1 MDLDYTPKSG
11 SSGTTNVSVTTGTHT
26 GNAKQTQKIRFKIN
40 DQFYDDLT
48 VIKSAAAVYLK
59 STEAVSIAWNKTTFQ
74 IKGST
79 NATTFKISGY
89 SANDRTIHYKF
100 VSGSVTKEGDI
111 TMGTTSA
118 GTAVTID
125 LGTLNAAEAHDYTI
139 DFSGLS
145 VNMDSSDDKQTNIM
159 LAVDSLAAKRIIIN
173 QDPRPAYYVT
183 PTNNWTF
190 APVAWTGGTLTLQ
203 ATTNATSIGIL
214 AGVSTT
220 EQMVVPITAK
230 LGGVTKTGTLTITKE
245 ASINFDFGL
254 DFTGE
259 GRTLEIT
266 MTIPKQTGASQQ
278 VVIGNVIPNGDEIKG
293 AAFSFALNGKP
304 DAVVTPTGSWNIETA
319 APSSGDTLKVTGKTT
334 APILYLIGTDSLG
347 SRDVPV
353 KVTVG
358 SFSKTVSVGF
368 ARSGAI
374 TTVVETGLAFDGT
387 NRDLTI
393 EIQVPE
399 NNLAAD
405 RDCTLSVQARDDNK
419 KAGNT
424 ERITF
429 AQEQKLEITISPTS
443 LNFNWDDVVG
453 DSKTITLTANAAWKY
468 QAPAEA
474 DGFNIV
480 VYETSGSAVTG
491 KTLKIETTQN
501 DGSTSYSKKARYYL
515 TDNSSVY
522 KELTVT
528 KTARPIFLTKSNIW
542 LPTQPTEKDAHTVQL
557 AGKTNAKKLILK
569 KSTVSSKL
577 SDFDV
582 SVIIKCGSV
591 TRETTINSA
600 NLTSKEV
607 DLGTVNALKSNSLY
621 IEIAFP
627 ENTGDDRTLAFDV
640 QYGDTSQVE
649 HVVIVQ
655 NAAASITV
663 DKDTLI
669 FAADDS
675 KAQSV
680 TITSTGNWTATEV

>member
-1 MDLDYTPKSG
+1 MNYTPKSG

-190 APVAWTGGTLTLQ
+190 DPVAWTGGTLTLQ
-203 ATTNATSIGIL
+203 ARTNATSIGIL
-214 AGVSTT
+214 AGVTT
-220 EQMVVPITAK
+220 GQMVVPITAK
-230 LGGVTKTGTLTITKE
+230 LGGVTKTGTFTITSS

-278 VVIGNVIPNGDEIKG
+278 AVLGNVIPNGDKTKG
-293 AAFSFALNGKP
+293 AEFSFTLNSKP
-304 DAVVTPTGSWNIETA
+304 DAVVTPTGSWNIAMA
-319 APSSGDTLKVTGKTT
+319 APSSGGTLKVTGKTT

-374 TTVVETGLAFDGT
+374 ATVVETGLAFDGT

-399 NNLAAD
+399 NNLAAN
-405 RDCTLSVQARDDNK
+405 RNCGLSVQARDDNK
-419 KAGNT
+419 EAGNT

-429 AQEQKLEITISPTS
+429 GQEQKLEITISPTS
-443 LNFNWDDVVG
+443 LNFDWDDVVG
-453 DSKTITLTANAAWKY
+453 NSKTITLTANAAWKY
-468 QAPAEA
+468 QAPAA
-474 DGFNIV
+474 SDGFNIV

-501 DGSTSYSKKARYYL
+501 DGNTSYSKKAKYYL
-515 TDNSSVY
+515 TDDSSVY

-542 LPTQPTEKDAHTVQL
+542 LPTQPTDKSAHTVQL
-557 AGKTNAKKLILK
+557 AGITNAKKLIFK
-569 KSTVSSKL
+569 KSTASSKL

-582 SVIIKCGSV
+582 PVTIKCGSFTKSITV
-591 TRETTINSA
+591 NSA
-600 NLTSKEV
+600 KLSSVEV

-621 IEIAFP
+621 IELAFP
-627 ENTGDDRTLAFDV
+627 ENTGADRTLAFDV

-663 DKDTLI
+663 DKDTLT

-675 KAQSV
+675 KAQTV